1 MDTVTKK
8 NLVDA
13 IAERTGEKR
22 GTVKNVVQE
31 FLDIVVDELGEGNR
45 IEFRDFGVFE
55 VKSRAARVAQNPRT
69 LERIPVP
76 PKRTVK
82 FKPGRRMREALEKSA
97 PEGAP
102 QAEGESQGKPQARR
116 DAGTP
121 GRAEQSVEPKP
132 QAADTHSVSS
142 NHAATARA

>member
-22 GTVKNVVQE
+22 SVVKDIVQQ
-31 FLDIVVDELGEGNR
+31 FLDVVVEEMGEGNR

-55 VKSRAARVAQNPRT
+55 VKARAARVAQNPRT

-82 FKPGRRMREALEKSA
+82 FKPGRRMREALDRTPDAA
-97 PEGAP
+97 PAKG
-102 QAEGESQGKPQARR
+102 
-116 DAGTP
+116 DVP
-121 GRAEQSVEPKP
+121 GRADTVVEPKP
-132 QAADTHSVSS
+132 AD
-142 NHAATARA
+142 NHAASHTHTPAQV